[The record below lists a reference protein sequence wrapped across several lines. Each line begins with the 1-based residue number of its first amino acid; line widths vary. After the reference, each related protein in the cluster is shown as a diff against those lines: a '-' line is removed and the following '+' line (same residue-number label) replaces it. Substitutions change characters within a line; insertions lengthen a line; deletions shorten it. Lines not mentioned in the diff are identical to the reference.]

1 MLRFVDRATS
11 LTGVRE
17 MYGAAARDQ
26 YRSPFGSL
34 FAQSQVLYDCNR
46 MSGFLPT
53 DQFGYM
59 GAAFPAYV
67 PERDRFRPERDELS
81 EVMAV
86 LRSRFSRRRLFRV
99 ADVADAVAT
108 VRRQRR
114 RVDDD
119 GSTTDTRPPPL
130 TVRRLGV
137 DMFVD

>member
-11 LTGVRE
+11 LTGGRE
-17 MYGAAARDQ
+17 MYGAAGCDQ

-46 MSGFLPT
+46 MSGFIPT
-53 DQFGYM
+53 DQFGYVSASLP
-59 GAAFPAYV
+59 GLAA
-67 PERDRFRPERDELS
+67 ERDRYRPERDELA

-108 VRRQRR
+108 VRRERDSAPAT
-114 RVDDD
+114 VE
-119 GSTTDTRPPPL
+119 RPVPL
-130 TVRRLGV
+130 TVRRLQIDMNV
-137 DMFVD
+137 D